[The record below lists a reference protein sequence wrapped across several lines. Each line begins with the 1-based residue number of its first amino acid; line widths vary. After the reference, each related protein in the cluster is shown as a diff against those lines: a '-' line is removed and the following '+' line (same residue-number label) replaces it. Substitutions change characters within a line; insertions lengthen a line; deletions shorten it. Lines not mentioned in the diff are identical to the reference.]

1 METLTNLVESTEN
14 LSPES
19 ALLPANTFQQHAR
32 TWMALSLLLTD
43 FASLLLAS
51 LAAVGL
57 RMSLYELVNPPFY
70 WSLVPLLFIFPGIY
84 ALRGLYPA
92 VGLSPVEEL
101 RRLTTSTS
109 AVFLFITAVTFW
121 IRTAEYYSRL
131 VYAFAWV
138 FALVFVPLGR
148 WLLRILAVKLGTW
161 GEPVAIIGS
170 GPQAQRIAKFLLERM
185 RFGLRPV
192 VFIDCLNEITNEGL
206 PLPRIL
212 FGEEVDLD
220 IRLSRAGVNTAILIT
235 SEMPTELQDAIVN
248 EQYLKFHHLILIS
261 NLNWIG
267 SLGVTPHDLE
277 GYLGLEIRQNLLNPW
292 ERRIKRLLDVGL
304 SLLFGLLTTPA
315 YLLIALLIR
324 LESPGPI
331 FYSHIRIGKGERLI
345 SVWKFRTMVVDA
357 DRVLD
362 QFLKQNPLARDE
374 WANTQKIKDDPRVTR
389 VGRLLRKYSLDEL
402 PQLWNVLKG
411 EMSLVG
417 PRPIVVGEVERYQE
431 GFTLYKRVLPGITG
445 LWQVS
450 GRTDV
455 SYQERVRFDEYYVR
469 NWSVWLDIYIILRT
483 FWVVIQREGAY

>member
-1 METLTNLVESTEN
+1 METLTSPADRSDNLQ
-14 LSPES
+14 S
-19 ALLPANTFQQHAR
+19 ASVLLPANTIQQHAR
-32 TWMALSLLLTD
+32 TWMGLSLLITD
-43 FASLLLAS
+43 FSSLLLAG

-57 RMSLYELVNPPFY
+57 RMSLYELINPPFY
-70 WSLVPLLFIFPGIY
+70 WSLVPLLFIFLGIY
-84 ALRGLYPA
+84 ALRGLYPS

-109 AVFLFITAVTFW
+109 AVFIFITAVTFW

-138 FALVFVPLGR
+138 FALAFVPTGR
-148 WLLRILAVKLGTW
+148 WLMRILAVKLETW

-185 RFGLRPV
+185 RFGLRPI
-192 VFIDCLNEITNEGL
+192 VFIDCLNESNNDKL

-212 FGEEVDLD
+212 FGEEVDMD
-220 IRLSRAGVNTAILIT
+220 ILLSRAGVNTAILIT
-235 SEMPTELQDAIVN
+235 SEMPIELQDAIVN

-304 SLLFGLLTTPA
+304 SLIFGILAAPFC
-315 YLLIALLIR
+315 LLIVILIR
-324 LESPGPI
+324 FDSPGPI

-345 SVWKFRTMVVDA
+345 SVWKFRTMVMEA
-357 DRVLD
+357 DHVLE
-362 QFLKQNPLARDE
+362 QFLKNNPLARDE
-374 WANTQKIKDDPRVTR
+374 WTNTHKIKNDPRVTR

-417 PRPIVVGEVERYQE
+417 PRPIVVSEVAHYQE

-455 SYQERVRFDEYYVR
+455 SYKERVRFDEYYVR

-483 FWVVIQREGAY
+483 FWTVIRREGAY